1 MAPIFFDYE
10 RTPLGLK
17 KVHIALDF
25 FNTYLK
31 NLGKKYAA
39 AEHVTIAD
47 FPLITATMTLEA
59 IGFDFSKY
67 NLVRFGLINI
77 AVLFLLKTFIFLT
90 ISFV

>member
-17 KVHIALDF
+17 KVHIALDV
-25 FNTYLK
+25 FNSYLK
-31 NLGKKYAA
+31 ILGKKYAA
-39 AEHVTIAD
+39 ADHVTIAD

-67 NLVRFGLINI
+67 DLVRFGF
-77 AVLFLLKTFIFLT
+77 FLQNF
-90 ISFV
+90 